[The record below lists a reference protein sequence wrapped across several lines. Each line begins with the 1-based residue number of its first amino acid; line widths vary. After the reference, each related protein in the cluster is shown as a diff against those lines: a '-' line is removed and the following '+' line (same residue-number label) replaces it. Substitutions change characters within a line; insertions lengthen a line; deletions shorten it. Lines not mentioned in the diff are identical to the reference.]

1 MMDFISDYHKKAWHS
16 ALDLLKPTPAQL
28 DHGLELHKE
37 LFCMDHFGFLPH
49 SCWNHTIVTKWDEF
63 KERSIGQR
71 AVSKRIE
78 YMQYDQCCK
87 DPECRQQF
95 RLAMKA
101 SGLKCMVQTVAEGK
115 SREEDFRRMSCNI
128 ELLRTFSDV
137 IAQAGSPE
145 EIKRVNDEGKTAVIW
160 SVNGPPIVGELQDL
174 EQELETVYDWY
185 RVGVRLMHLSYNR
198 RNMIADGCTEEADA
212 GLSDLGRELIKRMNK
227 VGIIVDVPHT
237 GRQSSIEAA
246 RCSDKPIM
254 ASHTAARALFD
265 FPRCKDDETLRAIA
279 ASGGMVGVYAYC
291 SLLGGSGDLAMMLNH
306 IDHIVKTIG
315 IDHVGIGTDL
325 AYQHEWPDEVYAMR
339 PYPNPEYS
347 GQWWGNWK
355 TAPHAAPKKGEDLY
369 GSLAWINWPLYTV
382 GLVTRGYTDDQIA
395 KILGQNFLRILSANQ
410 PDDYLN

>member
-1 MMDFISDYHKKAWHS
+1 MNFICEFHEQAWNS

-28 DHGLELHKE
+28 DHGLELHRD

-49 SCWNHTIVTKWDEF
+49 GCWNHTIVSKWDEF
-63 KERSIGQR
+63 KERNVGER
-71 AVSKRIE
+71 TLEKRIE
-78 YMQYDQCCK
+78 YMQYDECCK
-87 DPECRQQF
+87 DPECADRF
-95 RLAMKA
+95 RKAMAA

-115 SREEDFRRMSCNI
+115 SREEDFRRMSCNM
-128 ELLRTFSDV
+128 ELLRTFSDI

-145 EIKRVNDEGKTAVIW
+145 EIKRVNDEGKTAVVW

-174 EQELETVYDWY
+174 EQELEFVYDWY
-185 RVGVRLMHLSYNR
+185 RAGVRLMHLSYNR
-198 RNMIADGCTEEADA
+198 RNCIADGCTEEADA
-212 GLSDLGRELIKRMNK
+212 GISDLGKELIKRMNE

-246 RCSDKPIM
+246 KFSSKPIM

-279 ASGGMVGVYAYC
+279 ASGGMVGVYAYG
-291 SLLGGSGDLAMMLNH
+291 SLLGGSGDLAMLLNH

-325 AYQHEWPDEVYAMR
+325 CYHRKWPDEVYAMKT
-339 PYPNPEYS
+339 YPNAEYS
-347 GQWWGNWK
+347 SRWWGNWK
-355 TAPHAAPKKGEDLY
+355 SAPHTAPKKGENSY

-395 KILGQNFLRILSANQ
+395 KIQGENFLRVLGANQ
-410 PDDYLN
+410 PAR